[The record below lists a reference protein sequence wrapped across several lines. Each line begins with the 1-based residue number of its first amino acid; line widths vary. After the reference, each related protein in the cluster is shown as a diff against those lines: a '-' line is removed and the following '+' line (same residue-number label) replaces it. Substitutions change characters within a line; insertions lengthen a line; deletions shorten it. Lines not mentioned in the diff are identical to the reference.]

1 MRLPSTYG
9 FREFCDAGG
18 LLCCGSNLQVQF
30 DRFGY
35 FIDKILKGT
44 KAGDI
49 PIEEPTVLEL
59 IVNTRVAKMAAP
71 QWGRGHAVP

>member
-30 DRFGY
+30 GRFRY

-44 KAGDI
+44 KAPCQI
-49 PIEEPTVLEL
+49 
-59 IVNTRVAKMAAP
+59 
-71 QWGRGHAVP
+71 